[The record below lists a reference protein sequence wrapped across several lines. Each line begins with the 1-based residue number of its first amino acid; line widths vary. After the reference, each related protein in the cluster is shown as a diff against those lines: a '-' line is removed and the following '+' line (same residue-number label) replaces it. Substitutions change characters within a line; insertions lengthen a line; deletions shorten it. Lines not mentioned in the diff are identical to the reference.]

1 MANVFVTRKIP
12 ESGLK
17 LLQKKH
23 IVRVYSKDQ
32 VIPRRELI
40 KGVKWAD
47 ALLCLLTD
55 KIDKKVL
62 AANPYLKVISNYAV
76 GYDNIDI
83 DAAIEAGIPV
93 TNTPGVLTQSVAEHT
108 AALAVAL
115 AKRVTE
121 SDNFT
126 RKGSYK
132 GWEPML
138 LLGTELKGK
147 TFGVV
152 GLGRIGSAVADIMHK
167 GFGMDIVYFDI
178 KKNKAFEKRLKASF
192 EGVPQLLKK
201 SDIVSIHVPLLDS
214 THHLIG
220 ARQFRSMKKSALL
233 VNTSRG
239 PVVDEKALVTALKN
253 KTIRGAALDVFE
265 FEPKLTKG
273 LAKLPNVILTPHTA
287 SATEE
292 AREAMSLIAAE
303 NILAVLSGKKPKYL
317 VKK

>member
-23 IVRVYSKDQ
+23 TVRVYSKDQ

-83 DAAIEAGIPV
+83 DAAAEAGIPV

-115 AKRVTE
+115 AKRVAE
-121 SDNFT
+121 ADSFT

-138 LLGTELKGK
+138 LLGTELRGK

-178 KKNKAFEKRLKASF
+178 KKDKTFEKRVKATF
-192 EGVPQLLKK
+192 EAVPQLLKK

>member
-12 ESGLK
+12 ETGLK

-23 IVRVYSKDQ
+23 TVRIYPKDQ
-32 VIPRRELI
+32 VIPRRELLR
-40 KGVKWAD
+40 GVKWAD

-55 KIDKKVL
+55 TIDKKVL
-62 AANPYLKVISNYAV
+62 NTNPYLKVISNYAV
-76 GYDNIDI
+76 GFDNIDLE
-83 DAAIEAGIPV
+83 AAEELHIPV

-108 AALAVAL
+108 ATLAVSL
-115 AKRVTE
+115 AKRVAE
-121 SDNFT
+121 ADSFT

-147 TFGVV
+147 RFGVV
-152 GLGRIGSAVADIMHK
+152 GLGRIGSAVAEIMHK
-167 GFGMDIVYFDI
+167 GFGMRIVYFDI
-178 KKNKAFEKRLKASF
+178 KKDKAFEKKVKAKFATVS
-192 EGVPQLLKK
+192 QLLKN
-201 SDIVSIHVPLLDS
+201 SDIVSVHVPLLDS

-220 ARQFRSMKKSALL
+220 AKQLRSMKKTALL

-239 PVVDEKALVTALKN
+239 PVIDEKALVTALKN
-253 KTIRGAALDVFE
+253 KTIKGAALDVFE
-265 FEPKLTKG
+265 FEPKLSKG

-292 AREAMSLIAAE
+292 AREAMSVIAAE

-317 VKK
+317 VKR